1 MQWKVRL
8 IRRGVEMMRE
18 LKEIK
23 NDIAIVL
30 QHIEE
35 SNGRES
41 DLLVV
46 VEEMGDLLGKV
57 QTFVHGSTSETATAL
72 KDRDKWQSKYY
83 ENLERRDDMAGMLTI
98 EDHKDILTDCIR
110 ACVADYS

>member
-1 MQWKVRL
+1 
-8 IRRGVEMMRE
+8 MMRE

-23 NDIAIVL
+23 KDIAIIL

-83 ENLERRDDMAGMLTI
+83 SILEEHKDDRTI
-98 EDHKDILTDCIR
+98 GIADHKDILTDCIR